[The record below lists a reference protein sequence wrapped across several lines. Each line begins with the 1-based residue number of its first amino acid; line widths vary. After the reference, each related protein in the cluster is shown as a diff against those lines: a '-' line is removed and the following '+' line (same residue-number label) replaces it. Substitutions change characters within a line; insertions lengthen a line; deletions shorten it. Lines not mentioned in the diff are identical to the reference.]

1 LTRPDPALTRDPVIG
16 LNAPDWWYV
25 SIGILPLLLL
35 MISTLVQT
43 VLCDGLNDAA
53 QQLVV
58 VDNVEKMEG
67 EEISVEHDT
76 SD

>member
-1 LTRPDPALTRDPVIG
+1 
-16 LNAPDWWYV
+16 
-25 SIGILPLLLL
+25 